1 MRRRDS
7 SNLRRLRLVIAGSL
21 IALAIAA
28 EQTPAV
34 ASEAEQA
41 DMELNQTYQQ
51 LMQMLPGPAREQLR
65 ESERAWLTFTELNKD
80 AFQTTA
86 GRLGL
91 SSAELKR
98 IEVAHVML
106 RVREL
111 GEMLQGGKSGTRSE
125 SEDRRLNIVYQQCI
139 AVLTAAEAM
148 KLRKAQRAWI
158 SFREACR
165 PLGAGVWS
173 RVTSDRTDQLNNFY
187 LRSNGSSLQAGP
199 SKTAKPE
206 SEDESDPSIPD
217 PFEKARKTDD

>member
-7 SNLRRLRLVIAGSL
+7 SNLHRLHLVIAGSL
-21 IALAIAA
+21 AALAIAA

-41 DMELNQTYQQ
+41 DTELNQTYQQ
-51 LMQMLPGPAREQLR
+51 LMQILPGPAREQLR

-91 SSAELKR
+91 SSAEVTR
-98 IEVAHVML
+98 IEVDHVRL

-111 GEMLQGGKSGTRSE
+111 GEMLRGRKSGARSE
-125 SEDRRLNIVYQQCI
+125 GEDRRLNIVYQQCM
-139 AVLTAAEAM
+139 AVLTTAEAM

-158 SFREACR
+158 SFREACQ
-165 PLGAGVWS
+165 PLGAGICS

-187 LRSNGSSLQAGP
+187 LSSSGSSLQAGP
-199 SKTAKPE
+199 SKTAKPQPK
-206 SEDESDPSIPD
+206 DESNPSIPD
-217 PFEKARKTDD
+217 PFEKAR

>member
-7 SNLRRLRLVIAGSL
+7 SNLRRLRLVTAGSL
-21 IALAIAA
+21 AALAIAA
-28 EQTPAV
+28 EQTRAV

-51 LMQMLPGPAREQLR
+51 LMQMLTGPARQQLR

-91 SSAELKR
+91 SSAEVAR
-98 IEVAHVML
+98 IEVDHVRL

-111 GEMLQGGKSGTRSE
+111 GEMLRGRKSGARSE
-125 SEDRRLNIVYQQCI
+125 GEDRRLNIVYQQCI
-139 AVLTAAEAM
+139 ALLPTAEAM
-148 KLRKAQRAWI
+148 KLREAQRAWI
-158 SFREACR
+158 SFRDACR
-165 PLGAGVWS
+165 PLGADVCS

-187 LRSNGSSLQAGP
+187 VRSSQSPLQAGP
-199 SKTAKPE
+199 PKTAKPTP
-206 SEDESDPSIPD
+206 EDKSDSSIPD

>member
-1 MRRRDS
+1 MPRRDS
-7 SNLRRLRLVIAGSL
+7 SNLRRLRLVIDGSL

-34 ASEAEQA
+34 ASETEQA

-65 ESERAWLTFTELNKD
+65 GSERAWLTFTELNKD

-91 SSAELKR
+91 SPAELKR

-106 RVREL
+106 RVGEL
-111 GEMLQGGKSGTRSE
+111 GEMLRGGTSGTRSE
-125 SEDRRLNIVYQQCI
+125 GEDRRLNIVYQQCI

-187 LRSNGSSLQAGP
+187 LRSNGSSFQAGP
-199 SKTAKPE
+199 SKAAKPE